1 MSGVDNMNENIDI
14 EALKSDSEFLEN
26 LKNLEQEVKE
36 SDSLAKIYQLLDVY
50 LALQEDEAKVNE
62 LFQRVVDRSFETI
75 AKKIESGK
83 KLNMGNP
90 NEWAAA
96 RGIYEHA
103 IALFSEN
110 QTKSAQELFLAL
122 HHTIDDFEIKDAMM
136 IHAAA
141 IGSGYSF
148 DDFMNKLT
156 KIDDSDFSDPKA
168 VFITNFV
175 QPVDILL
182 EMFKDEVAKL
192 NERLEKLQKAQEES

>member
-1 MSGVDNMNENIDI
+1 MQEINID
-14 EALKSDSEFLEN
+14 ELKSDSEFLEN
-26 LKNLEQEVKE
+26 VKKLEQEVQT

-50 LALQEDEAKVNE
+50 LALQEDEAKINE
-62 LFQRVVDRSFETI
+62 LFQRVVESSFEVV
-75 AKKIESGK
+75 AKKIEQGEE
-83 KLNMGNP
+83 LNLGDP
-90 NEWAAA
+90 DEWAAA

-103 IALFSEN
+103 IALYSEN

-122 HHTIDDFEIKDAMM
+122 HHLINDFEVKDAMM
-136 IHAAA
+136 VHAAA

-168 VFITNFV
+168 VFITNFS

-182 EMFKDEVAKL
+182 EMMGDEVKKL
-192 NERLEKLQKAQEES
+192 NERLEKLKKAQEA

>member
-1 MSGVDNMNENIDI
+1 MQEINID
-14 EALKSDSEFLEN
+14 ELKSDSEFLEN
-26 LKNLEQEVKE
+26 VKKLEQEVQT

-50 LALQEDEAKVNE
+50 LALQEDEAKINE
-62 LFQRVVDRSFETI
+62 LFQRVVESSFEVV
-75 AKKIESGK
+75 AKKIEQGEE
-83 KLNMGNP
+83 LNLGDP
-90 NEWAAA
+90 DEWAAA

-103 IALFSEN
+103 IALYSEN

-122 HHTIDDFEIKDAMM
+122 HHLINDFEVKDAMM
-136 IHAAA
+136 VHAAA

-168 VFITNFV
+168 VFITNFS

-182 EMFKDEVAKL
+182 EMMGDEVKKL
-192 NERLEKLQKAQEES
+192 NERLEKLKKAQEG